1 MELFEK
7 ILHLDS
13 RIKEFVKF
21 GVVGVIAM
29 VIHLGVYYFLLYL
42 MDKNVAYTIGYF
54 TSFLCNYIMTSYFTF
69 RVMPTWS
76 RFVKFSGS
84 HLINYFVYIGLFNF
98 FIFVGF
104 TPQYAP
110 LPVYLIA
117 VPISFLLV
125 RFSMIKKIGLKK

>member
-1 MELFEK
+1 
-7 ILHLDS
+7 
-13 RIKEFVKF
+13 
-21 GVVGVIAM
+21 
-29 VIHLGVYYFLLYL
+29 

-54 TSFLCNYIMTSYFTF
+54 TSYLCNYIMTSYFTV